1 MYCPECGQLLEENQ
15 KFCSECGTKI
25 PYASTNPTAQQ
36 SFHNPTETSVP
47 NDIVQGLPD
56 FSAYVDRYVSEVSTF
71 TSATSLI
78 QGAKPLRI
86 KWLAFIALTILG
98 FFVSGPYSFILAFL
112 VTIIAFRIIWPIVLI
127 KRGSKKYDVQGHT
140 VDLDDL
146 ARFLEKNLDANYFTA
161 WERGTPSFLGMKKS
175 GLLLV
180 RCLFN
185 KKTYHRVLFDQD
197 DMSYYKIEV
206 CGVSNKELFKD
217 GGDRNPNL
225 MYKSDYV
232 VRPILEAAMK
242 YYFTYV
248 AK

>member
-1 MYCPECGQLLEENQ
+1 MYCPECGHPLTENQ

-25 PYASTNPTAQQ
+25 LQAITSTAPQL
-36 SFHNPTETSVP
+36 SSKNPTETNVL
-47 NDIVQGLPD
+47 DEAIQGLPD

-71 TSATSLI
+71 TSVASLI

-86 KWLAFIALTILG
+86 KWITFVVLTILG
-98 FFVSGPYSFILAFL
+98 FFVSGPLSFILAFL
-112 VTIIAFRIIWPIVLI
+112 VTILAFRIILPLVLV
-127 KRGSKKYDVQGHT
+127 KRCSRKYDTQGHA
-140 VDLDDL
+140 VNLDDL
-146 ARFLEKNLDANYFTA
+146 AFFLEKNLDANYFTA
-161 WERGTPSFLGMKKS
+161 WERGTPSVLGMKKS
-175 GLLLV
+175 GFLLV

-185 KKTYHRVLFDQD
+185 QKTYHRVLFDQD
-197 DMSYYKIEV
+197 DMSFYKIETS
-206 CGVSNKELFKD
+206 GVTCKERLKD
-217 GGDRNPNL
+217 GGDRNPNV

>member
-1 MYCPECGQLLEENQ
+1 MYCPECGQRLMKNQ

-25 PYASTNPTAQQ
+25 PYINPSAVAQQ
-36 SFHNPTETSVP
+36 SIQNSAEAVVSNTVK
-47 NDIVQGLPD
+47 QGLPD
-56 FSAYVDRYVSEVSTF
+56 FSTYVDRYVSEVSTF
-71 TSATSLI
+71 TSANSLI
-78 QGAKPLRI
+78 HGAKPLRI
-86 KWLAFIALTILG
+86 KWITFAALTVLG
-98 FFVSGPYSFILAFL
+98 YFISGPLSFILAFL
-112 VTIIAFRIIWPIVLI
+112 VTILAFRIILPLVLI
-127 KRGSKKYDVQGHT
+127 KRCSRKYDTQGHT

-146 ARFLEKNLDANYFTA
+146 ALFLEKNLDVNYFSA
-161 WERGTPSFLGMKKS
+161 WERGTPSVMGMKKS
-175 GLLLV
+175 GFLLV

-185 KKTYHRVLFDQD
+185 QKTYHRVLFDQD
-197 DMSYYKIEV
+197 DMSFYKIETS
-206 CGVSNKELFKD
+206 GVTAKERLKD